1 MSLVGGVC
9 GGILLRLEQA
19 LKAELSAT
27 RYWVVF
33 AEGSPRRT
41 VEAFTEKEKAEA
53 YARWFESNARRLSGD
68 ATFSCVVEEM
78 GRESA
83 VERIYQDLTYRLM
96 AVR

>member
-1 MSLVGGVC
+1 MPLVGGVC
-9 GGILLRLEQA
+9 SGILLRLEQA
-19 LKAELSAT
+19 LKAELNAT

-41 VEAFTEKEKAEA
+41 VEAFTEKGEAEMF
-53 YARWFESNARRLSGD
+53 ARWFEANVCRLRSD

-78 GRESA
+78 GRELA
-83 VERIYQDLTYRLM
+83 VEKIYQDLTYRLT